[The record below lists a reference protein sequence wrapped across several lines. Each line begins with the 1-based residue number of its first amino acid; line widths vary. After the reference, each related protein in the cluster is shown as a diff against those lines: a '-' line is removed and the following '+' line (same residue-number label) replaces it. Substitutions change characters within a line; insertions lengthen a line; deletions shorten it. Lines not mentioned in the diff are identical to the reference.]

1 MSRDILATLCVVD
14 ACSLSE
20 LNENFL
26 IGKKSHFKPHVFLFF
41 YPPLGGGG
49 LGQKQ
54 MWMNP
59 LFLTLPLAYLP
70 CKQPLFSF
78 FPLLD
83 LKLILAL
90 LRVDTLQG
98 KDFFEATDK
107 DKKFK
112 PSSHIFSIDLEDIP
126 YYQID
131 SFYFVGYQP

>member
-1 MSRDILATLCVVD
+1 MGIMATLCVVD

-26 IGKKSHFKPHVFLFF
+26 IEKNLILNPMSFYFFIHLWGVGGWVRNKCGWIHF
-41 YPPLGGGG
+41 
-49 LGQKQ
+49 
-54 MWMNP
+54 
-59 LFLTLPLAYLP
+59 FLTLPLAYLP